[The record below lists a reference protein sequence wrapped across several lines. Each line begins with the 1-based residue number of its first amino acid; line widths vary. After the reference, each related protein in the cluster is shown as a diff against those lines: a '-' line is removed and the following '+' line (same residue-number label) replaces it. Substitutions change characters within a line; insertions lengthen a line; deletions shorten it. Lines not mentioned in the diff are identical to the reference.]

1 LEVLTCT
8 IPPLVAAQFPGTR
21 TPFRSIGLALLL
33 FAIAVPANAQT
44 ATAAPHP
51 ETRRILW
58 HKYIN
63 QEYGFSFWY
72 PDTYKPIPLPP
83 PDNGEKYRYYQYEEK
98 RLLLLQRRDNPEA
111 KIRITIDIRPFN
123 LHVLAQTHSPT
134 GYDPDWIPLAHRIG
148 THDFYFYGAGSG
160 GVEYPDQHFV
170 NVKGKTLEFVFDG
183 PDRGKSPSEETS
195 KLEQEILRSLRVI

>member
-1 LEVLTCT
+1 MHNTAAS
-8 IPPLVAAQFPGTR
+8 VAAQFLGTR

-33 FAIAVPANAQT
+33 FAIAVPAKAQT

-51 ETRRILW
+51 QTRRILW

-83 PDNGEKYRYYQYEEK
+83 PDNGEKYRYYQY
-98 RLLLLQRRDNPEA
+98 A

-123 LHVLAQTHSPT
+123 LDVLAQTHSPT

-148 THDFYFYGAGSG
+148 THDFCFYGAGGG
-160 GVEYPDQHFV
+160 GVEYPDQYFV
-170 NVKGKTLEFVFDG
+170 NVKGKWPG
-183 PDRGKSPSEETS
+183 QG
-195 KLEQEILRSLRVI
+195 